1 VIVTAPNRWDR
12 VVDVVV
18 LGSGA
23 AGLAAATL
31 AYDGGA
37 DVLLLEKADLIGGTT
52 GVSGG
57 MPWVPMNHHMADV
70 GVSDSREDALLY
82 IRRLTHGR
90 EPDPALVELYVDT
103 APEVIEYLE
112 AKTPLRF
119 YAPSTFN
126 DYFEGI
132 PGGKPAGRSIEPV
145 PYDART
151 ELGEWADRARTSPH
165 LARLTMEEGAKYLR
179 GDEPPDFGVIMQR
192 ETDDIRCGGPA
203 LVASLLKGLLDR
215 GVTIETGS
223 AATDLV
229 VVDGEV
235 VGVLVEHD
243 GSTELIGTDKGVVL
257 ACGGFEWNDDM
268 VRAFIGREVFPLSPP
283 HNEGDGHRMAMEAGA
298 ALANMTSFW
307 GQPALLDPE
316 VDFEGNLLY
325 QMGTARSAKGV
336 ILVNRNG
343 KRFVNEGVTYQD
355 FPKALGAYDPVAL
368 DYPTENVWLI
378 FDQHT
383 KDATVLLPSIL
394 PGSEAPEWMTR
405 ASTIQELAGEIGVDA
420 DALEATVTRWN
431 EHVAAGEDPDF
442 HRGTVRFE
450 SHMSG
455 SFPTPERV
463 LGAIDTAPFY
473 AMPLYDGTLGTNGG
487 PRIDE
492 HARVLR
498 HDGSPIAG
506 LYAAGNASASVFGPA
521 YPGGGAT
528 IGPALT
534 FGYLAGRHAASRE
547 ATARG

>member
-1 VIVTAPNRWDR
+1 MIVNAPSAWDR
-12 VVDVVV
+12 IVDVVV
-18 LGSGA
+18 MGSGA

-37 DVLLLEKADLIGGTT
+37 NVLLLEKADLIGGTT

-70 GVSDSREDALLY
+70 GVSDSREEALTY

-90 EPDPALVELYVDT
+90 EPDPSLVELYVDV

-119 YAPSTFN
+119 YAPTTFN

-151 ELGEWADRARTSPH
+151 ELGEWAARSRTSPH
-165 LARLTMEEGAKYLR
+165 LPRLTMEEGAKFLR
-179 GDEPPDFGVIMQR
+179 GDEPPDFAMIMQR
-192 ETDDIRCGGPA
+192 ETDDVRCGGPA

-215 GVTIETGS
+215 GVAIETGT

-243 GSTELIGTDKGVVL
+243 GSTEFVRANKGVVL

-268 VRAFIGREVFPLSPP
+268 VRAFIGHEIFPLSPP

-298 ALANMTSFW
+298 AFANMTSFW
-307 GQPALLDPE
+307 GQPAMLDPE

-336 ILVNRNG
+336 ILVNRTG

-368 DYPTENVWLI
+368 DYPTENVWMI

-383 KDATVLLPSIL
+383 KDNTVLLPSIL
-394 PGSEAPEWMTR
+394 PGSDAPEWMTR
-405 ASTIQELAGEIGVDA
+405 ASTIRELAEEIGVDA
-420 DALEATVTRWN
+420 DTLEATVARWN

-450 SHMSG
+450 AHMSG
-455 SFPTPERV
+455 SFPTPERI
-463 LGAIDTAPFY
+463 LGAIETEPFY

-487 PRIDE
+487 PRIDAD
-492 HARVLR
+492 ARVLR
-498 HDGSPIAG
+498 HDGTPIPG

-547 ATARG
+547 AAHS

>member
-1 VIVTAPNRWDR
+1 M
-12 VVDVVV
+12 VV

-37 DVLLLEKADLIGGTT
+37 DVLLLEKADLLGGTT

-70 GVSDSREDALLY
+70 GVTRLPRGRAHLHPPSHARARARSRARRALRRHRARRDRVPRGEDAAALL
-82 IRRLTHGR
+82 RADARSTTTSR
-90 EPDPALVELYVDT
+90 ASPAGSPPAARSSRCPT
-103 APEVIEYLE
+103 
-112 AKTPLRF
+112 TR
-119 YAPSTFN
+119 APSSASGPT
-126 DYFEGI
+126 
-132 PGGKPAGRSIEPV
+132 
-145 PYDART
+145 RT
-151 ELGEWADRARTSPH
+151 RTSPH

-179 GDEPPDFGVIMQR
+179 GDEPPDFDVIMQR

-203 LVASLLKGLLDR
+203 LVASLVKGLLDR
-215 GVTIETGS
+215 GVAIETGT

-243 GSTELIGTDKGVVL
+243 GTTELIGAHKGVVL

-307 GQPALLDPE
+307 GQPALVDPE

-336 ILVNRNG
+336 ILVEPQREAVRERG
-343 KRFVNEGVTYQD
+343 R
-355 FPKALGAYDPVAL
+355 
-368 DYPTENVWLI
+368 
-378 FDQHT
+378 H
-383 KDATVLLPSIL
+383 L
-394 PGSEAPEWMTR
+394 PGLPEGARRVRPRRPRVPHRERVADLRPAHQGHDRASSRRSCPARPAPEWMTH
-405 ASTIQELAGEIGVDA
+405 ADTIRELAERDRRRPRRARGDRR
-420 DALEATVTRWN
+420 ALERAR
-431 EHVAAGEDPDF
+431 
-442 HRGTVRFE
+442 RR
-450 SHMSG
+450 
-455 SFPTPERV
+455 RR
-463 LGAIDTAPFY
+463 
-473 AMPLYDGTLGTNGG
+473 G
-487 PRIDE
+487 PRLPPRHRPLRGAHERLVPVARAHPRPDRDRPVLRDAALRR
-492 HARVLR
+492 HARHQRRPTHRRRRAVCSVTTAR
-498 HDGSPIAG
+498 PIPG

-547 ATARG
+547 ATRS